1 MIHQR
6 DDGARRAVRRAV
18 SVQHS
23 LRTYAPYDLMM
34 GIPPSATF
42 VRPYFHILDTGH
54 ETLAISRQ
62 FDEHDVL
69 GIGGDQGLGCA
80 LNVRWPC
87 P

>member
-1 MIHQR
+1 
-6 DDGARRAVRRAV
+6 
-18 SVQHS
+18 
-23 LRTYAPYDLMM
+23 MM